1 LLLIKKEIFVPLTN
15 PQNLPDW
22 IMKALDSASCGITVA
37 DARQLDT
44 PLIYVNRAFEVMT
57 GYSKAEILER
67 NCRFLRGEDYDQ
79 PDLDILRK
87 AIDEGLETTVVLR
100 NYRKDGTFFWN
111 ELRLAPVFDD
121 QGRLT
126 HYIGIQTDVTAQ
138 KEAQAEV
145 QRQARQFHKFL
156 EAIPSGIVVLD
167 AQSRIFF
174 ANQAASAITGKSLEP
189 GSIIENL
196 VDYFQVTLAGTDRP
210 YPLEALPTTRALAGE
225 TLAVSDIEIRRD
237 GRCIPLHVSASPI
250 HNQQGDIS
258 HAVAVFA
265 DIAEIREK
273 ENQLKDEEARHRTL
287 LNSSLDAIITVNASG
302 IIQSV
307 NPATERI
314 FGYRPE
320 ELLGHNVRLLMPEP
334 HRSLHDRYL
343 ENYLKTGRA
352 KMIGAAREVSA
363 LRKDGT
369 VFPIDLTVT
378 EVKLPQGS
386 LFKGIVRDISKRRE
400 AEELAARTLAELKK
414 SQENLLT
421 LLNQFRVGTLMLD
434 TDHRVEFVSES
445 CEQFTGIDRGT
456 AVGHPWDQ
464 VLPFGMQSKIQLQ
477 RLLDLPP
484 AERYRITLHW
494 QCADRKD
501 CWVEC
506 DVRDDPQAPDRHILL
521 LYDVTEIHQLRQT
534 IDESRYGRMLGNSES
549 MRELFR
555 LIEDVARGDWTV
567 LIEGETGVG
576 KELVAHSIH
585 AASPRKDG
593 PFIAVNS
600 AGLSESLLASQ
611 LFGHRKGAFTGA
623 VADQEGFFEAAHGGT
638 LFLDEI
644 GDLPLSMQASLLRVL
659 QEKEITRL
667 GETRIR
673 KVDVRILVATHK
685 NLAEE
690 SRAGRFRED
699 LLYRLRVARL
709 YVPALRERKADIPLL
724 VESFLCQSYHFS
736 SRAQP
741 RFGAE
746 ALQCLINYDWPGNV
760 RELKACVDY
769 AVIHSKGESI
779 GPQDLPPEFS
789 RSTAPA
795 VPEPMNDEGDERS
808 RIRAALAKTRGNRQ
822 QAAKLLGI
830 SRATFYRRLADLGI
844 SLDR

>member
-1 LLLIKKEIFVPLTN
+1 VPLTN
-15 PQNLPDW
+15 PENVPDW
-22 IMKALDSASCGITVA
+22 IIKALDSASCGITVA
-37 DARQLDT
+37 DAKQADT
-44 PLIYVNRAFEVMT
+44 PLIYVNRAFEAMT
-57 GYSKAEILER
+57 GYSRDEILER
-67 NCRFLRGEDYDQ
+67 NCRFLRGEDHDQ

-87 AIDEGLETTVVLR
+87 AIDEGRETTVVLR

-121 QGRLT
+121 QGQLT
-126 HYIGIQTDVTAQ
+126 HYIGVQTDITAQ
-138 KEAQAEV
+138 REAQAEV

-156 EAIPSGIVVLD
+156 EAIPSGILVLD

-174 ANQAASAITGKSLEP
+174 ANRAASAITGKALEP

-196 VDYFQVTLAGTDRP
+196 VDYFQVTLAGTDKP
-210 YPLEALPTTRALAGE
+210 YPLEALPITRALAGE
-225 TLAVSDIEIRRD
+225 TLAVSDVEIRRD
-237 GRCIPLHVSASPI
+237 GRVIPLHVSASPI
-250 HNQQGDIS
+250 YNQQGSVTD
-258 HAVAVFA
+258 AVAVFA
-265 DIAEIREK
+265 DISEIREK
-273 ENQLKDEEARHRTL
+273 ENQLKDEEARHRAL
-287 LNSSLDAIITVNASG
+287 LNSSVDAIITIDASG

-334 HRSLHDRYL
+334 HRSLHNRYL

-363 LRKDGT
+363 QRKDGT
-369 VFPIDLTVT
+369 LFPIDLTVT
-378 EVKLPQGS
+378 EVKLPQGVT
-386 LFKGIVRDISKRRE
+386 FKGIVRDISKRKE
-400 AEELAARTLAELKK
+400 AEALAAHTLAELKK
-414 SQENLLT
+414 SQENLLV
-421 LLNQFRVGTLMLD
+421 LLNQFRVGTLMLAV
-434 TDHRVEFVSES
+434 DHRVEFVSES
-445 CEQFTGIDRGT
+445 CEQFAGIDRNT
-456 AVGHPWDQ
+456 AVGQPWDQ
-464 VLPFGMQSKIQLQ
+464 VLPFGTQSKIQLQ
-477 RLLDLPP
+477 QLLDRPP
-484 AERYRITLHW
+484 SERYRVTLHW
-494 QCADRKD
+494 QCANGKA

-521 LYDVTEIHQLRQT
+521 LYDVTEIHELRQT
-534 IDESRYGRMLGNSES
+534 IDESRYGRMLGNCEP
-549 MRELFR
+549 MRELYR
-555 LIEDVARGDWTV
+555 LIDDVARGDWNV

-593 PFIAVNS
+593 AFIAVNS

-673 KVDVRILVATHK
+673 KVDVRILAATHK
-685 NLAEE
+685 DLANEASE
-690 SRAGRFRED
+690 GRFRED

-709 YVPALRERKADIPLL
+709 YVPSLRERKEDIPLL
-724 VESFLCQSYHFS
+724 VEAFLCQSYHFS

-741 RFGAE
+741 RFGTE
-746 ALQCLINYDWPGNV
+746 AMQCLMNYDWPGNV

-769 AVIHSKGESI
+769 AVIHSKGERI
-779 GPQDLPPEFS
+779 NPQDLPPEFS
-789 RSTAPA
+789 RAAAST
-795 VPEPMNDEGDERS
+795 VVEPEPMTSEGDERG
-808 RIRAALAKTRGNRQ
+808 RILAALKKSRGNRQ

-830 SRATFYRRLADLGI
+830 SRATFYRRLTELDI
-844 SLDR
+844 SPNQ

>member
-1 LLLIKKEIFVPLTN
+1 MKKGATVHDTN
-15 PQNLPDW
+15 PQDLPDW

-37 DARQLDT
+37 DARQADT

-57 GYSKAEILER
+57 GYSRDEILER
-67 NCRFLRGEDYDQ
+67 NCRFLRGEDHDQ
-79 PDLDILRK
+79 SDLDILRQ
-87 AIDEGLETTVVLR
+87 AMDEGRETTVVLR

-174 ANQAASAITGKSLEP
+174 ANRAASAITGKTLEP
-189 GSIIENL
+189 GSVIENL

-225 TLAVSDIEIRRD
+225 TVAVSDIEIRRD
-237 GRCIPLHVSASPI
+237 GRHIPLHVSASPI

-265 DIAEIREK
+265 DISEIREK
-273 ENQLKDEEARHRTL
+273 ENRLKDEEARHRAL
-287 LNSSLDAIITVNASG
+287 LDSSLDAIITINASG
-302 IIQSV
+302 IIQSI
-307 NPATERI
+307 NPATEHI

-352 KMIGAAREVSA
+352 KMIGEAREISA

-386 LFKGIVRDISKRRE
+386 LFKGIVRDISKRKE
-400 AEELAARTLAELKK
+400 AEALAARTLAKLKK

-421 LLNQFRVGTLMLD
+421 LLNQFRVGTVMLD
-434 TDHRVEFVSES
+434 ADHRVEFVSES
-445 CEQFTGIDRGT
+445 CGQFAGIDRGT
-456 AVGHPWDQ
+456 AVGRPWDQ
-464 VLPFGMQSKIQLQ
+464 VLPFGMPSKIQLQ

-494 QCADRKD
+494 QCADRKA

-534 IDESRYGRMLGNSES
+534 IDESRYGRMLGNSDS
-549 MRELFR
+549 MRELYQ

-673 KVDVRILVATHK
+673 KVDVRILAATHK

-690 SRAGRFRED
+690 ARAGRFRED

-746 ALQCLINYDWPGNV
+746 ALQCLMNYDWPGNV

-769 AVIHSKGESI
+769 AVIHSKGECI
-779 GPQDLPPEFS
+779 NPQDLPPEFS
-789 RSTAPA
+789 RTTASA
-795 VPEPMNDEGDERS
+795 VAEPEPMIVGEDERG
-808 RIRAALAKTRGNRQ
+808 RILAALEKTRGNRM
-822 QAAKLLGI
+822 QAAKMLGI
-830 SRATFYRRLADLGI
+830 SRATFYRRLTELDI
-844 SLDR
+844 SPDR

>member
-1 LLLIKKEIFVPLTN
+1 VPLTN
-15 PQNLPDW
+15 PQNVPDW
-22 IMKALDSASCGITVA
+22 IIKALDSASCGITVA
-37 DARQLDT
+37 DAKQADT
-44 PLIYVNRAFEVMT
+44 PLIYVNRVFEAMT
-57 GYSKAEILER
+57 GYSRDEILER
-67 NCRFLRGEDYDQ
+67 NCRFLRGDDHDQ
-79 PDLDILRK
+79 PDLDILRR
-87 AIDEGLETTVVLR
+87 ALDEHRETTVVLR
-100 NYRKDGTFFWN
+100 NYRKDGTLFWN

-121 QGRLT
+121 QGQLT

-138 KEAQAEV
+138 REAQAEV

-156 EAIPSGIVVLD
+156 EAIPSGILVLD
-167 AQSRIFF
+167 AQRRIFF
-174 ANQAASAITGKSLEP
+174 ANRAASAITGKTFEP
-189 GSIIENL
+189 GTIIENL
-196 VDYFQVTLAGTDRP
+196 VEYFQMTMAGTDKP
-210 YPLEALPTTRALAGE
+210 YPLKTLPITRALAGE
-225 TLAVSDIEIRRD
+225 TVAVSDVEIRRD
-237 GRCIPLHVSASPI
+237 GRVIPLHVSASPI
-250 HNQQGDIS
+250 HNLQGNVTD
-258 HAVAVFA
+258 AVAIFA
-265 DIAEIREK
+265 DISEIREK
-273 ENQLKDEEARHRTL
+273 ENQLKEEEARHRAL
-287 LNSSLDAIITVNASG
+287 LNSSLDAIITIDTSG

-320 ELLGHNVRLLMPEP
+320 ELLGHKVKLLMPQY
-334 HRSLHDRYL
+334 SQQDL
-343 ENYLKTGRA
+343 ENYLKTGQA
-352 KMIGAAREVSA
+352 KMIGTVQEVSA
-363 LRKDGT
+363 RRKDGT
-369 VFPIDLTVT
+369 LFPIDLAIT
-378 EVKLPQGS
+378 EVKLPQGT
-386 LFKGIVRDISKRRE
+386 LFKGIVRDISKRKTAE
-400 AEELAARTLAELKK
+400 ALAAHTLAELKK
-414 SQENLLT
+414 SQENLLV
-421 LLNQFRVGTLMLD
+421 LLNQFRVGTLMLAA
-434 TDHRVEFVSES
+434 DHRVEFVSES
-445 CEQFTGIDRGT
+445 CEQFAGIDNT
-456 AVGHPWDQ
+456 AVGRPWDQ
-464 VLPFGMQSKIQLQ
+464 VLPFGTQSKIQLQ

-494 QCADRKD
+494 QGAGRKAN
-501 CWVEC
+501 WVEC
-506 DVRDDPQAPDRHILL
+506 DVRDDPQAPNRHILL
-521 LYDVTEIHQLRQT
+521 LYDVTEIHKLRQT
-534 IDESRYGRMLGNSES
+534 IDESRYGRMLGNCEP
-549 MRELFR
+549 MQELYR
-555 LIEDVARGDWTV
+555 LIDDVARGDWTV

-667 GETRIR
+667 GDTRIR

-690 SRAGRFRED
+690 ARAGCFRED

-746 ALQCLINYDWPGNV
+746 AIQCLMNYDWPGNV

-769 AVIHSKGESI
+769 AVIHSKGECI
-779 GPQDLPPEFS
+779 NPQDLPPEFCQGAAS
-789 RSTAPA
+789 A
-795 VPEPMNDEGDERS
+795 VVEPMTTEGDERG
-808 RIRAALAKTRGNRQ
+808 RILAALKKSRGNRQ

-830 SRATFYRRLADLGI
+830 SRATFYRRLTELDI
-844 SLDR
+844 SPNQ

>member
-1 LLLIKKEIFVPLTN
+1 MPLTN
-15 PQNLPDW
+15 PQNVPAW
-22 IMKALDSASCGITVA
+22 IIKALDSASCGITVA
-37 DARQLDT
+37 DARQDDT

-67 NCRFLRGEDYDQ
+67 NCRFLRGEDHDQ
-79 PDLDILRK
+79 PELDVLRR
-87 AIDEGLETTVVLR
+87 AQNEGRETAVVLR
-100 NYRKDGTFFWN
+100 NYRKDGTLFWN

-121 QGRLT
+121 RGQLT
-126 HYIGIQTDVTAQ
+126 HFIGIQTDVTAQ
-138 KEAQAEV
+138 REAQAEV

-167 AQSRIFF
+167 VQSRIFF
-174 ANQAASAITGKSLEP
+174 ANRAASAITGKELEP
-189 GSIIENL
+189 GTIIENS
-196 VDYFQVTLAGTDRP
+196 VDYFQVTMAGTDKP
-210 YPLEALPTTRALAGE
+210 YPLEDLPITRALAGE
-225 TLAVSDIEIRRD
+225 TVAVSDIEIRRD
-237 GRCIPLHVSASPI
+237 GRVVPLHVSASPI
-250 HNQQGDIS
+250 HNQQGNVTD
-258 HAVAVFA
+258 AVAIFA
-265 DIAEIREK
+265 DISEIREK
-273 ENQLKDEEARHRTL
+273 ENQLKDEEARHRAL
-287 LNSSLDAIITVNASG
+287 LNSSVDAIITVDASG

-334 HRSLHDRYL
+334 HRSQHPHYI

-363 LRKDGT
+363 QRKDGT
-369 VFPIDLTVT
+369 LFPIDLTVT
-378 EVKLPQGS
+378 EVKLPQGVT
-386 LFKGIVRDISKRRE
+386 FKGIVRDISKRKE
-400 AEELAARTLAELKK
+400 AEALASKTLAELKR
-414 SQENLLT
+414 SQENLLV

-434 TDHRVEFVSES
+434 ADHRVEFVSES
-445 CEQFTGIDRGT
+445 CEQFAGIDRDT
-456 AVGHPWDQ
+456 AVGRPWDQ
-464 VLPFGMQSKIQLQ
+464 VLPFEMQSKIQLQ

-494 QCADRKD
+494 QCPGRKA

-506 DVRDDPQAPDRHILL
+506 DVRDDPQATDRHILL

-534 IDESRYGRMLGNSES
+534 IDESRYGRMLGNCET
-549 MRELFR
+549 MQELYR

-585 AASPRKDG
+585 AASPRKDE
-593 PFIAVNS
+593 PFITVNS

-623 VADQEGFFEAAHGGT
+623 VSDQEGFFEAAHGGT

-644 GDLPLSMQASLLRVL
+644 GDLPLNMQASLLRVL

-673 KVDVRILVATHK
+673 KVDVRILAATHK
-685 NLAEE
+685 DLADEARE
-690 SRAGRFRED
+690 GRFRED

-724 VESFLCQSYHFS
+724 VEAFLRQSFHFS

-746 ALQCLINYDWPGNV
+746 AMQCLMNYDWPGNV

-769 AVIHSKGESI
+769 AVIHSKGERI
-779 GPQDLPPEFS
+779 NLQDLPPEFS
-789 RSTAPA
+789 RSAAAA
-795 VPEPMNDEGDERS
+795 VAEPEPMAAAEDERG
-808 RIRAALAKTRGNRQ
+808 RILAALNKTRGNRL
-822 QAAKLLGI
+822 QAARMLGI
-830 SRATFYRRLADLGI
+830 SRATFYRRLSELDI